1 MLQRSV
7 EKGPLASCCVN
18 GRGNSCL
25 GSKDFK
31 TVSAEIRRIRKP
43 KWDGRGGQRSFND
56 EQPRPTQSPLI
67 WNGDL
72 PTFTQ

>member
-31 TVSAEIRRIRKP
+31 TVSAEIRKIRKP
-43 KWDGRGGQRSFND
+43 KWDGRGSHVTQFQR
-56 EQPRPTQSPLI
+56 
-67 WNGDL
+67 
-72 PTFTQ
+72 